1 MGFIYRDIYSKVYNF
16 SFADGPGTGVC
27 FDTAANAARCWYDS
41 RTVKS
46 KTEPRAL
53 IATNTTASG
62 ISFNTYFYG
71 SPAATAEN
79 YLFFSENAFAGI
91 TTGAQRWIV
100 YGTAIAGGTAQIA
113 GHARYS
119 SITMPDG
126 STNGIIVRTE
136 NQTVNSGIY
145 QAFPSTSVLQRG
157 KIYTFSAWVCGDSGG
172 GQYTSTPAMR
182 FSYFSN
188 SGPVSLFSSDIEL
201 SSTPVRHSWTF
212 MANETASQT
221 AENIAISCGSG
232 SPPAA
237 QLVVWGAQLVEGN
250 SPGEYLPTSTNWN
263 KYITS
268 NSVGSTTTTVGT
280 AGTDFYRIEST
291 SVHVPANSSVFLD
304 IAPFTVGTNNLS
316 STTRPNIQIYGL
328 Y

>member
-1 MGFIYRDIYSKVYNF
+1 
-16 SFADGPGTGVC
+16 
-27 FDTAANAARCWYDS
+27 
-41 RTVKS
+41 
-46 KTEPRAL
+46 
-53 IATNTTASG
+53 
-62 ISFNTYFYG
+62 
-71 SPAATAEN
+71 
-79 YLFFSENAFAGI
+79 
-91 TTGAQRWIV
+91 
-100 YGTAIAGGTAQIA
+100 
-113 GHARYS
+113 
-119 SITMPDG
+119 
-126 STNGIIVRTE
+126 
-136 NQTVNSGIY
+136 
-145 QAFPSTSVLQRG
+145 
-157 KIYTFSAWVCGDSGG
+157 
-172 GQYTSTPAMR
+172 
-182 FSYFSN
+182 
-188 SGPVSLFSSDIEL
+188 
-201 SSTPVRHSWTF
+201 